1 MIMNNNGFTYN
12 SNSKLALPD
21 DVLLKI
27 EKPARYIGGEVNS
40 VDKREL
46 LENGKISVRYAMC
59 FPDVYEIG
67 MSHLGIQ
74 IICEQLNRLPDVWCE
89 RVYSPWPD
97 LHRVMKERGIPLFAL
112 ESQDPVKDFDFLG
125 ITLQYELCYANILQ
139 ILDLAGIPLHA
150 ADRGEDCPIVCAGG
164 PCTYNPEPLAD
175 FFDFFYIGESETV
188 MNDIVLLR
196 RDMKAAGRSRAEYLR
211 ELSHIP
217 GMYVPSLY
225 DVAYNEDGTLASFEP
240 KYPDVPARVVKQV
253 CMNLSE
259 APYPEKPLVPYI
271 KVTQDRVVLEI
282 MRGCIRGCRFCQA
295 GMLYRPLR
303 EKSLEMLKREAD
315 LMLSGTG
322 QEEISLSSLS
332 SSDYSKLPELLDYLI
347 GRFRVQSINISLPS
361 LRIDNFSLD
370 VMKQVQDVKKSSLT
384 FAPEAGTQ
392 RLRDVINKGITE
404 EDIMKGSSAA
414 FHGGWNKVK
423 LYFMLGLPTETEE
436 DMKGIAHLAQAICD
450 NYYEIPKSERSG
462 KCEITVSTSFFV
474 PKPFTPF
481 QWAPMYRQDDYLARA
496 QIVKN
501 EIRSMKNQK
510 SIRYMWH
517 EANGTVLEGVFAR
530 GDRRLSPVIE
540 YAYRHGA
547 LFDAWTDFFK
557 MDTWMDAFKACGV
570 DHEFYTLRE
579 RDVNELL
586 PWDFID
592 IGVTRRF
599 MELEW
604 KRAKEGRVTP
614 NCREKC
620 SGCGAKV
627 FGGGVCFEERHEDGS
642 SVISWKSRD
651 EVMHTDEEGTV

>member
-1 MIMNNNGFTYN
+1 
-12 SNSKLALPD
+12 
-21 DVLLKI
+21 
-27 EKPARYIGGEVNS
+27 
-40 VDKREL
+40 
-46 LENGKISVRYAMC
+46 
-59 FPDVYEIG
+59 
-67 MSHLGIQ
+67 
-74 IICEQLNRLPDVWCE
+74 
-89 RVYSPWPD
+89 
-97 LHRVMKERGIPLFAL
+97 
-112 ESQDPVKDFDFLG
+112 
-125 ITLQYELCYANILQ
+125 
-139 ILDLAGIPLHA
+139 
-150 ADRGEDCPIVCAGG
+150 
-164 PCTYNPEPLAD
+164 
-175 FFDFFYIGESETV
+175 
-188 MNDIVLLR
+188 
-196 RDMKAAGRSRAEYLR
+196 
-211 ELSHIP
+211 
-217 GMYVPSLY
+217 
-225 DVAYNEDGTLASFEP
+225 
-240 KYPDVPARVVKQV
+240 
-253 CMNLSE
+253 
-259 APYPEKPLVPYI
+259 
-271 KVTQDRVVLEI
+271 
-282 MRGCIRGCRFCQA
+282 
-295 GMLYRPLR
+295 
-303 EKSLEMLKREAD
+303 
-315 LMLSGTG
+315 
-322 QEEISLSSLS
+322 
-332 SSDYSKLPELLDYLI
+332 
-347 GRFRVQSINISLPS
+347 
-361 LRIDNFSLD
+361 
-370 VMKQVQDVKKSSLT
+370 
-384 FAPEAGTQ
+384 
-392 RLRDVINKGITE
+392 
-404 EDIMKGSSAA
+404 MKGSSAA

-547 LFDAWTDFFK
+547 LFDAWTDFFR

-592 IGVTRRF
+592 IGVTRRS